1 MAEHVLGETDR
12 RVVNALQ
19 EGFPLTERPFAVAAQ
34 TLGLSETDLIERVR
48 RLREDGWLTRFGP
61 MFDADRLGGGTTLAA
76 MAVPEEDYERVA
88 EQVNAHPE
96 VAHNYAREHALNMW
110 FVIASERPEQIDTV
124 IAAIEAETGLS
135 VYAMPKE
142 HEFFVEARFEA

>member
-1 MAEHVLGETDR
+1 MPDRDLDEIDR

-19 EGFPLTERPFAVAAQ
+19 EGFPLTKRPFAMAGQ
-34 TLGLSETDLIERVR
+34 RLGLSEAELIERVR
-48 RLREDGWLTRFGP
+48 RLREEGWLTRFGP

-76 MAVPEEDYERVA
+76 MAVPAEDYERVS

-96 VAHNYAREHALNMW
+96 VAHNYARAHAFNMW
-110 FVIASERPEQIDTV
+110 FVIASDRPDRIDAV
-124 IAAIEAETGLS
+124 VAAIEAETGLI
-135 VYAMPKE
+135 VHAMPKE

>member
-1 MAEHVLGETDR
+1 MAKHVLGETDR

-34 TLGLSETDLIERVR
+34 TLGLSETDLIDRVR

-76 MAVPEEDYERVA
+76 MTVPEEDYERVA

-110 FVIASERPEQIDTV
+110 FVIASERPEQLDTV
-124 IAAIEAETGLS
+124 IAAIEAETGLG